1 MNTQPDVYLF
11 GQVLGTHSFLLK
23 DGFYRHAER
32 IIEMVIGLIGE
43 NCSGKSTLAAHIRDV
58 IGAEVV
64 TGRDYLRM
72 AKSEAEAR
80 GLFRKKLAGAVSG
93 GNIIY
98 VISESD
104 QLDLLPE
111 GAVRILI
118 SADLDTIKARFR
130 ARMCGFLPA
139 PVERVLESK
148 HGLFDKGFIWSH
160 RTTS

>member
-1 MNTQPDVYLF
+1 
-11 GQVLGTHSFLLK
+11 
-23 DGFYRHAER
+23 
-32 IIEMVIGLIGE
+32 MVIGLIGE
-43 NCSGKSTLAAHIRDV
+43 NCSGKPTLAAHIRDV

-80 GLFRKKLAGAVSG
+80 RLFREKLAGAVSG
-93 GNIIY
+93 SNIIY
-98 VISESD
+98 VISEPD

-111 GAVRILI
+111 GAVRILV

-139 PVERVLESK
+139 PVERMLESK
-148 HGLFDKGFIWSH
+148 HGMFDD
-160 RTTS
+160 RTYDYRYDGVTGDAAALCERLGRMDGDTDEV

>member
-1 MNTQPDVYLF
+1 
-11 GQVLGTHSFLLK
+11 
-23 DGFYRHAER
+23 
-32 IIEMVIGLIGE
+32 MVIGLIGE

-80 GLFRKKLAGAVSG
+80 RLFREKLAGAVNGS
-93 GNIIY
+93 NIIY

-104 QLDLLPE
+104 QLDLLPK
-111 GAVRILI
+111 GAVRILV

-130 ARMCGFLPA
+130 ARMRGVLPA
-139 PVERVLESK
+139 PVERMLESK
-148 HGLFDKGFIWSH
+148 HGMFDGGTYDYRYDGGSSDAAALCEQL
-160 RTTS
+160 RRMDGNTDEE

>member
-1 MNTQPDVYLF
+1 
-11 GQVLGTHSFLLK
+11 
-23 DGFYRHAER
+23 
-32 IIEMVIGLIGE
+32 MVIGLIGE
-43 NCSGKSTLAAHIRDV
+43 NCAGKSTLAARIRDV

-80 GLFRKKLAGAVSG
+80 RLFRKKLAGAVSG
-93 GNIIY
+93 GNIID

-104 QLDLLPE
+104 QLDLLPK

-130 ARMCGFLPA
+130 ARMRGFLPA
-139 PVERVLESK
+139 PVERMLESK
-148 HGLFDKGFIWSH
+148 HGLSDKGFYDY
-160 RTTS
+160 RYDGVAGDAAALCEQLRKL

>member
-1 MNTQPDVYLF
+1 
-11 GQVLGTHSFLLK
+11 
-23 DGFYRHAER
+23 
-32 IIEMVIGLIGE
+32 MVIGLIGE

-80 GLFRKKLAGAVSG
+80 RLFRKKLAGAVSG

-98 VISESD
+98 VISEPD

-111 GAVRILI
+111 GAVRILV

-130 ARMCGFLPA
+130 ARMRGFLPA
-139 PVERVLESK
+139 PVERMLESK
-148 HGLFDKGFIWSH
+148 HGLFDKGSYDY
-160 RTTS
+160 RYDGVAGDAAALCEQLRKL

>member
-1 MNTQPDVYLF
+1 
-11 GQVLGTHSFLLK
+11 
-23 DGFYRHAER
+23 
-32 IIEMVIGLIGE
+32 MVIGLIGE

-80 GLFRKKLAGAVSG
+80 RLFREKLAGAVNGS
-93 GNIIY
+93 NVIY
-98 VISESD
+98 VISEPD

-111 GAVRILI
+111 GAVRVLV

-130 ARMCGFLPA
+130 ARMRGVLPA
-139 PVERVLESK
+139 PVERMLESK
-148 HGLFDKGFIWSH
+148 HGMFDGGTYDFRYDGANGDAAALCEKL
-160 RTTS
+160 TQQ

>member
-1 MNTQPDVYLF
+1 
-11 GQVLGTHSFLLK
+11 
-23 DGFYRHAER
+23 
-32 IIEMVIGLIGE
+32 MVIGLIGE

-64 TGRDYLRM
+64 NGRDYLRM

-80 GLFRKKLAGAVSG
+80 RLFLEKLAGAVNG

-98 VISESD
+98 VISEPD
-104 QLDLLPE
+104 QLDLLPD
-111 GAVRILI
+111 GAVRILV

-139 PVERVLESK
+139 PVERMLESK
-148 HGLFDKGFIWSH
+148 HGLFDKGFYDY
-160 RTTS
+160 RYDGVAGDAAALCEKLTQ